1 MKLWPIEA
9 HSTDLMPSPFLAAL
23 CLVIAAAPSG
33 LVQNQAA
40 SPELTKLSRYLGT
53 WTYEGEDKTAPEH
66 RRVACKTVRQWI
78 AGGSFVES
86 HRACSTPH
94 GNVTQLEVF
103 GYDFGERR
111 YMYWGFNGR
120 FVSTYVTSAVDG
132 ATISWT
138 GIGWNRGN
146 RCTESFAKD
155 AASSDDKCE
164 TSVDGGGSWTIV
176 AQGKSTK
183 LK

>member
-1 MKLWPIEA
+1 MPVEA
-9 HSTDLMPSPFLAAL
+9 HSTDLMPSPLQCFAAL

-33 LVQNQAA
+33 LAQNQGA

-53 WTYEGEDKTAPEH
+53 WTYDGEDKTASDN

-86 HRACSTPH
+86 RRECSTPH

-120 FVSTYVTSAVDG
+120 FVSTYVTRAIDG
-132 ATISWT
+132 ATVTWT
-138 GIGWNRGN
+138 GIGWSSSN
-146 RCTESFAKD
+146 RCVESFAND
-155 AASSDDKCE
+155 LASSADRCE
-164 TSVDGGGSWTIV
+164 TSADGGGSWTIV

-183 LK
+183 VQ